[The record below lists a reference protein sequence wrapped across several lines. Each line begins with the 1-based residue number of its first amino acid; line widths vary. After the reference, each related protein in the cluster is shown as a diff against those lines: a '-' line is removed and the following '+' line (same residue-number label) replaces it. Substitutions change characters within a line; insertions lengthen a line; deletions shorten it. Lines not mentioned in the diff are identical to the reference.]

1 MIKGEFFSQ
10 NIFFVRVTYENRVVL
25 FLDYDI
31 IKLSKGKEKKKMEIN
46 FDMDGTIVNLYGV
59 EDWLSMLQNEDTTPY
74 EVAKPLVNFSH
85 LARLLNKLLDKG
97 ATINII
103 SWTSKN
109 GSPEYNAAVAEVKK
123 AYLAKHLPSVVF
135 SNIFIVPYGTPK
147 YTLAKGILFDD
158 EPKNREAW
166 RKHNGTYSYDE
177 TDIIN
182 ILKALVQA

>member
-1 MIKGEFFSQ
+1 
-10 NIFFVRVTYENRVVL
+10 
-25 FLDYDI
+25 
-31 IKLSKGKEKKKMEIN
+31 MEIN

-182 ILKALVQA
+182 ILKALAQA

>member
-1 MIKGEFFSQ
+1 M
-10 NIFFVRVTYENRVVL
+10 V
-25 FLDYDI
+25 
-31 IKLSKGKEKKKMEIN
+31 IN

-103 SWTSKN
+103 SWTSKS

-182 ILKALVQA
+182 ILKALAQA

>member
-1 MIKGEFFSQ
+1 M
-10 NIFFVRVTYENRVVL
+10 V
-25 FLDYDI
+25 
-31 IKLSKGKEKKKMEIN
+31 IN

-59 EDWLSMLQNEDTTPY
+59 ENWFSMLQNEDTKPY

-97 ATINII
+97 VTINII

-109 GSPEYNAAVAEVKK
+109 GSPEYNAAVAKVKRN
-123 AYLAKHLPSVVF
+123 YLKRHLPSVSF

>member
-1 MIKGEFFSQ
+1 M
-10 NIFFVRVTYENRVVL
+10 V
-25 FLDYDI
+25 
-31 IKLSKGKEKKKMEIN
+31 IN

-59 EDWLSMLQNEDTTPY
+59 PNWLEMLINEDTTPY

-103 SWTSKN
+103 SWTSKS
-109 GSPEYNAAVAEVKK
+109 GSPEYHAAVAKVKK
-123 AYLAKHLPSVVF
+123 AYLAKHLPSVKF

-147 YTLAKGILFDD
+147 YEIAKGILFDD
-158 EPKNREAW
+158 EAKNREDW

-182 ILKALVQA
+182 ILKALAQA

>member
-1 MIKGEFFSQ
+1 
-10 NIFFVRVTYENRVVL
+10 
-25 FLDYDI
+25 
-31 IKLSKGKEKKKMEIN
+31 MEIN

-59 EDWLSMLQNEDTTPY
+59 EDWLPMLQNEDTTPY

-109 GSPEYNAAVAEVKK
+109 GSPEYNAAVAEVKR